1 MLQRFRRFAAPLL
14 APAFCAAV
22 RQDPRR
28 VRWSPLT
35 ANRFFVMESEQ
46 RDGILQNRLS
56 GSGDKITI
64 TVTVCEVVSRW
75 EVCWFD
81 PVDFKSP
88 INHTRTMLYQLQIQY
103 EKQGDWENTVFLPMP
118 LMRALDVMATHNIL
132 WSKEHGY
139 RLVEVKKWKISTR
152 SQKWAWEHFSR
163 S

>member
-46 RDGILQNRLS
+46 HDGILQNRLT
-56 GSGDKITI
+56 GSGDRTII

-75 EVCWFD
+75 EVC
-81 PVDFKSP
+81 
-88 INHTRTMLYQLQIQY
+88 
-103 EKQGDWENTVFLPMP
+103 
-118 LMRALDVMATHNIL
+118 
-132 WSKEHGY
+132 
-139 RLVEVKKWKISTR
+139 
-152 SQKWAWEHFSR
+152 
-163 S
+163 